1 MTLSPLKSLLV
12 IGKNGQLACS
22 IEKVSAEFPDLHITY
37 SDRSDLDLSDL
48 ESIDNYF
55 LINHYDIIVNA
66 AAYTAVDKAE
76 SEPVLTD
83 LINHQAV
90 KKLAEIALRQ
100 ESVLIHISTDY
111 VFDGRSNTPYKE
123 EDTTNPTSVYGKT
136 KLLGEQAMLQI
147 SPKGCVIR
155 TSWLYSEFGNNF
167 VKTILRL
174 GRERGELNVVYDQ
187 VGSPTYAVDL
197 ARAILVIAQSEIL
210 TAKTTPQIYHYA
222 NSGVCSW
229 YDLAES
235 TIACTDVDCK
245 IIPVASDQYEA
256 IVDRPHYSV
265 LNQEL
270 IYQVF
275 NVSVSYWRS
284 SLIECLRNHRFT

>member
-1 MTLSPLKSLLV
+1 
-12 IGKNGQLACS
+12 
-22 IEKVSAEFPDLHITY
+22 
-37 SDRSDLDLSDL
+37 
-48 ESIDNYF
+48 
-55 LINHYDIIVNA
+55 
-66 AAYTAVDKAE
+66 
-76 SEPVLTD
+76 
-83 LINHQAV
+83 
-90 KKLAEIALRQ
+90 
-100 ESVLIHISTDY
+100 
-111 VFDGRSNTPYKE
+111 
-123 EDTTNPTSVYGKT
+123 
-136 KLLGEQAMLQI
+136 
-147 SPKGCVIR
+147 
-155 TSWLYSEFGNNF
+155 
-167 VKTILRL
+167 
-174 GRERGELNVVYDQ
+174 
-187 VGSPTYAVDL
+187 
-197 ARAILVIAQSEIL
+197 L